1 MSKQSTDKSK
11 SPKKSYL
18 DYPKDPLIFALNA
31 PGGEVTISF
40 LCGASSKNEKEKN
53 KIIIKD
59 FPFFKAGPS
68 EIVKSPKVWYA
79 GVGPVDTLNVDT
91 LGAAILSVAK
101 AAAKSFLEV
110 AIEFDSSII
119 EKIGVIKTARLA
131 LTAFGNGAYPVDL
144 MKNKPAGKLITLKKV
159 IINDKKNEDLWKEE
173 ISGNEKVLRHINAN
187 RQLQSLPANIAN
199 PEGVEKRARAMA
211 KEFGLTIKVF
221 QKEQLEKMGAGGIL
235 SVGKGSAIPPRMII
249 LEYKPSGAKASKNL
263 KKLALVGK
271 GVTFDTGGISLKPG
285 SDMHEMKYDMSGAS
299 AVLHSIAAISQLKL
313 NIHVVATIGLAENMP
328 SSTAMKPG
336 DVYTAYNGK
345 TIEVQNTDAEGRLI
359 LGDLLAYTGKHYKPD
374 FMVNLATLTGAC
386 LVALGH
392 FYAGLFSEN
401 ELISEKLKLASKDSL
416 EPLWQMPMGP
426 LYQAQLESNIA
437 DFNNIGER
445 YGGASSAASFL
456 SVFVDENIPWAH
468 IDIAGIAW
476 MKKGFN
482 VYPTV
487 ATGYGVRLLVELARK
502 LL

>member
-1 MSKQSTDKSK
+1 MSKNNTEKSK
-11 SPKKSYL
+11 SSKSSYL
-18 DYPKDPLIFALNA
+18 DYPKDPLKFAVNTT
-31 PGGEVTISF
+31 GGEATIAF
-40 LCGASSKNEKEKN
+40 LSGASSKNDKDKN
-53 KIIIKD
+53 KVIVAD

-68 EIVKSPKVWYA
+68 ETVKSPKVWYT
-79 GVGPVDTLNVDT
+79 GVGPIDTLNVDT
-91 LGAAILSVAK
+91 LGAAILSVAN
-101 AAAKSFLEV
+101 AAAKSFKEV
-110 AIEFDSSII
+110 AVTFDASII
-119 EKIGVIKTARLA
+119 EKMGVEKIARLT

-144 MKNKPAGKLITLKKV
+144 LKSKPASGQITLKKV
-159 IINDKKNEDLWKEE
+159 IINDKNNDALWKSEVAAH
-173 ISGNEKVLRHINAN
+173 EKIPRHINAN

-221 QKEQLEKMGAGGIL
+221 QKDQLEKMGAGGIVA
-235 SVGKGSAIPPRMII
+235 VGKGSAVPPRMII
-249 LEYKPSGAKASKNL
+249 LEYKPTGKNIKNL

-285 SDMHEMKYDMSGAS
+285 GDMHEMKYDMSGAS

-313 NIHVVATIGLAENMP
+313 NVHVVASIGLAENMP
-328 SSTAMKPG
+328 SSTAIKPG

-345 TIEVQNTDAEGRLI
+345 TVEVQNTDAEGRLI
-359 LGDLLAYTGKHYKPD
+359 LGDLLAYTGKNYKPD
-374 FMVNLATLTGAC
+374 YMVNLATLTGAC
-386 LVALGH
+386 LVALGR

-401 ELISEKLKLASKDSL
+401 EIISEKLKQASKDSL
-416 EPLWQMPMGP
+416 EPIWAMPMGP
-426 LYQAQLESNIA
+426 LYKAQLESNIA

-445 YGGASSAASFL
+445 WGGASSAASFL
-456 SVFVDENIPWAH
+456 SEFVDENIPWAH
-468 IDIAGIAW
+468 IDIAGIAY

-502 LL
+502 LT